1 MKKTFFTVLL
11 LFSLLRTYA
20 QSGGTPAYDPTAS
33 ASLFFT
39 ALLEED
45 APALSR
51 LLTPDF
57 GIVSFDGKLID
68 GGTLAQSL
76 AGGFIVIDAGSL
88 YSLQTRTYGEA
99 AVTNGTWQ
107 VRGTFQNRG
116 FDTEV
121 VFTVVSVRQGGSWK
135 VASVQLTPIR

>member
-1 MKKTFFTVLL
+1 MKKTLFIALFLL
-11 LFSLLRTYA
+11 SILRAYA
-20 QSGGTPAYDPTAS
+20 QSGGAPAYDPTTS
-33 ASLFFT
+33 ANLFFN

-45 APALSR
+45 ATTLSR

-57 GIVSFDGKLID
+57 GIVSFDGKIID

-76 AGGFIVIDAGSL
+76 AGGFIVIDAGSI

-135 VASVQLTPIR
+135 VASVQMTPTR